1 MITTITNRHMYY
13 DVYWLE
19 MVILS
24 LNRHAHLKLERCAHT
39 LYMSRFRFRVFN
51 YISAISW
58 RLYMNIIVVVDVFF
72 KLPYNSCLYGNLF
85 SVNFSWPST

>member
-1 MITTITNRHMYY
+1 MYY

-39 LYMSRFRFRVFN
+39 LYMSRFGLGLGCLTIFQ
-51 YISAISW
+51 
-58 RLYMNIIVVVDVFF
+58 LYHGG
-72 KLPYNSCLYGNLF
+72 C
-85 SVNFSWPST
+85 T